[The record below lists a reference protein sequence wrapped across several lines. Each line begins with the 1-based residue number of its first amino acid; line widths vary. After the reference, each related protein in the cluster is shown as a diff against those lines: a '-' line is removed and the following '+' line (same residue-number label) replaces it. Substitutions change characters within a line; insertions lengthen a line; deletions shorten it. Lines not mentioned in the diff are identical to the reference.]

1 MAKNPSS
8 ILIVNGEP
16 DLAAL
21 YAEML
26 SMDIEKYMINVAYTG
41 EDCLSTLKRYT
52 PDLILLDIELPD
64 MDGWDLVERIKN
76 SGIDTPM
83 IVITSKPPKIEDC
96 CRLVMVSDYLMIP
109 VTIDGLSMAVI
120 EALKV
125 PLILKDCIETIWR
138 YTDREEIRNVME
150 RNIELIKQ
158 SIADRKLFVLMR
170 QMYPDKKIT
179 NDADTKLFLDSLK
192 KKIETAH
199 SELETFRGNGCLYSY
214 NIRPRYDPVFKYG
227 E

>member
-1 MAKNPSS
+1 MARNPSS

-64 MDGWDLVERIKN
+64 MDGWDLVERIKK
-76 SGIDTPM
+76 SGIDIPM
-83 IVITSKPPKIEDC
+83 IVITSKPPKIEDF

-125 PLILKDCIETIWR
+125 PLILKDCIETIGR
-138 YTDREEIRNVME
+138 YTDKEEIRNMME
-150 RNIELIKQ
+150 RNI
-158 SIADRKLFVLMR
+158 
-170 QMYPDKKIT
+170 
-179 NDADTKLFLDSLK
+179 
-192 KKIETAH
+192 
-199 SELETFRGNGCLYSY
+199 
-214 NIRPRYDPVFKYG
+214 
-227 E
+227 